1 MAFKLKNKKFKYNTG
16 NKKEL
21 KKSFKLGKEKN
32 LQVVSGEIK
41 TKLSFKDD
49 GPIVPGTRIIRK
61 DLEPGILGEAN
72 MDGTIYISKTIE
84 EGSDL
89 EKQVVNHEMRHAT
102 DIKIGKLAYTD
113 DYVKYDGI
121 KYPRKDINGRDMIK
135 VDGKWKEAGTH
146 GFPWERKANIGNEHI

>member
-1 MAFKLKNKKFKYNTG
+1 MESHPFQSKEFKLKSKKFKYNSG
-16 NKKEL
+16 NKQEL

-72 MDGTIYISKTIE
+72 MDGTIYLSKTIE
-84 EGSDL
+84 KGSDL
-89 EKQVVNHEMRHAT
+89 EKQVINHEMRHAT
-102 DIKIGKLAYTD
+102 DIRIGKLA
-113 DYVKYDGI
+113 
-121 KYPRKDINGRDMIK
+121 
-135 VDGKWKEAGTH
+135 
-146 GFPWERKANIGNEHI
+146 